1 MKSPDWAIKDY
12 QDGLYYTL
20 GHEEEVEKSPLLDTG
35 KGLFISVP
43 RGLPACRIH
52 FYGMVHAGTNSCLHA
67 HSFNFPISRI
77 FYPMGI

>member
-43 RGLPACRIH
+43 RGLPA
-52 FYGMVHAGTNSCLHA
+52 
-67 HSFNFPISRI
+67 
-77 FYPMGI
+77 